1 MAASSYDGGVLCRG
15 AATDEARLINVIG
28 QCAFLPETAHGGG
41 QAAVCRGCAKQ
52 YLLRSTLDWA
62 QLPWPWACLP
72 VCLVQ
77 ALPPRSSCLPSCC
90 SPSRFAIANC
100 GTSTVVV
107 IGITIAMAGTLQLLQ
122 CVIPVDEAEDD
133 PRIASDYA
141 ASSAALLELFST
153 EVLAVKRWPSWGIPE
168 AHFPAFPAFLAVYGV
183 WREATLVDGAFD
195 RAVKE
200 IICACVSLSVR
211 PWLSA
216 LVYFFVLDC
225 VSSMHSVRCWD
236 DAKPL
241 GYRSGTDP
249 PLSA

>member
-1 MAASSYDGGVLCRG
+1 M
-15 AATDEARLINVIG
+15 
-28 QCAFLPETAHGGG
+28 
-41 QAAVCRGCAKQ
+41 
-52 YLLRSTLDWA
+52 
-62 QLPWPWACLP
+62 
-72 VCLVQ
+72 
-77 ALPPRSSCLPSCC
+77 
-90 SPSRFAIANC
+90 
-100 GTSTVVV
+100 VVT
-107 IGITIAMAGTLQLLQ
+107 GITIAMAGTLQLLQ

-216 LVYFFVLDC
+216 PASFFVLGFE
-225 VSSMHSVRCWD
+225 SSMHSVKCWD
-236 DAKPL
+236 DTKPL
-241 GYRSGTDP
+241 GHRSGSDP
-249 PLSA
+249 PLSACPSLVPFGRR

>member
-1 MAASSYDGGVLCRG
+1 M
-15 AATDEARLINVIG
+15 
-28 QCAFLPETAHGGG
+28 
-41 QAAVCRGCAKQ
+41 
-52 YLLRSTLDWA
+52 
-62 QLPWPWACLP
+62 
-72 VCLVQ
+72 
-77 ALPPRSSCLPSCC
+77 
-90 SPSRFAIANC
+90 
-100 GTSTVVV
+100 VV

-200 IICACVSLSVR
+200 IICACVSLSVC
-211 PWLSA
+211 PLLSP
-216 LVYFFVLDC
+216 LVPLVVFDC
-225 VSSMHSVRCWD
+225 ESNVYCVRCWHG
-236 DAKPL
+236 AKPV
-241 GYRSGTDP
+241 GYRASTDP
-249 PLSA
+249 PISFSASFLPVGQR